1 MATAKRKTKKAK
13 GPPRVIISD
22 RVYIPANMVDE
33 DLLDEHYQYE
43 FEVKKTGRAQDH
55 TMEVVRLWTEE
66 TRKGHDYFAVP
77 KGNLKKIRTKLGVDL
92 STALDKRADVDLEI
106 DLKWTGNLY
115 TGKIVNGNKTTN
127 QKKLVAKWLKKK
139 YGIIEARPRSGKT
152 VLATFITCALKKRTI
167 IVADQEDLLRNF
179 LQSFRD
185 NTNITKLEKKEGR
198 PLIGIVRNMRE
209 LDRFEIALVTYQKFI
224 RESGDERIK
233 AHVLNKFGLT
243 VCDEIHGGGATSF
256 ARFLNRMDSRYLLGL
271 TATPARKDGRYKI
284 VEDIA
289 GPVTARSKNVSLVP
303 QIEIFETGIG
313 PKRGYKHWTYAM
325 KWLAENEERNKLIVK
340 NIFKDLRAG
349 HKCILVPVERKE
361 HMDALVTMIN
371 RQAKFN
377 RVKKGESEKIWPKK
391 TAVPFW
397 AKSPRKET
405 LDMIDNGEVR
415 VVIAIRKLIRQG
427 VNVLLPSMMHVVVPV
442 SAGKDAKTGS
452 PLFQQLSNR
461 VCTPYLNKPQPVVR
475 LYIDRMDQS
484 VGCFRSL
491 FLKEILPR
499 LKDKPKE
506 PANYKIGKTS
516 YLRAVNICK
525 DGTRSYRY
533 QTAGSET
540 NSVSSAQIRW

>member
-1 MATAKRKTKKAK
+1 MAKTNTARKKKARK
-13 GPPRVIISD
+13 APPRVIIED

-33 DLLDEHYQYE
+33 ETLDKHYCYE
-43 FEVKKTGRAQDH
+43 FEVKQTGRAQDH

-77 KGNLKKIRTKLGVDL
+77 KGDLRKVRTKLGVNL
-92 STALDKRADVDLEI
+92 STALDKRADVDLSVK
-106 DLKWTGNLY
+106 LKWTGNLY

-139 YGIIEARPRSGKT
+139 FGIIEARPRSGKT
-152 VLATFITCALKKRTI
+152 VLGTYITCDLQKRTL

-179 LQSFRD
+179 LKSFHD
-185 NTNITKLEKKEGR
+185 NTNIKALEKKAGR
-198 PLIGIVRNMRE
+198 PLIGIARNMRE

-224 RESGDERIK
+224 RESGDERLR
-233 AHVLNKFGLT
+233 AHVLKKFGF
-243 VCDEIHGGGATSF
+243 VICDEIHGGGATSF
-256 ARFLNRMDSRYLLGL
+256 ARFLNRMDARYLLGL

-284 VEDIA
+284 VQDIA

-303 QIEIFETGIG
+303 KIEVVETGIG

-325 KWLAENEERNKLIVK
+325 KFLAENEERNKLIVR

-349 HKCILVPVERKE
+349 HRCVLVPVERKE
-361 HMDALVTMIN
+361 HMDTLVEMIN

-377 RVKKGESEKIWPKK
+377 RVKKGESLKEWPKE

-397 AKSPRKET
+397 AKSPRQET
-405 LDMIDNGEVR
+405 LDRIDSGEVR

-427 VNVLLPSMMHVVVPV
+427 VNVLLPSMMHVVIPV
-442 SAGKDAKTGS
+442 SAGKDVATGS

-461 VCTPYLNKPQPVVR
+461 VCTPYLNKPQPVVK

-491 FLKEILPR
+491 FSKEILPR
-499 LKDKPKE
+499 LKDKPKN
-506 PANYKIGKTS
+506 PANYKIGRQS
-516 YLRAVNICK
+516 YERAINIVK

-533 QTAGSET
+533 QAGGTSQ
-540 NSVSSAQIRW
+540 SSGMIRW